1 MDKAILVLNIGYSSI
16 KFGII
21 DPDKGEK
28 TLDIAYC
35 GKIEESGHQTQ
46 FVIERMRGRGSGV
59 LPVDDGNSLHTYEE
73 ALQAMYEHIASVLLD
88 YQKTRADGRVI
99 VVHSGNAVIHEKSTL
114 CIDVF

>member
-1 MDKAILVLNIGYSSI
+1 MDKAILVLNIGFSSI

-46 FVIERMRGRGSGV
+46 FVIEHMRGRGSGV
-59 LPVDDGNSLHTYEE
+59 LPVDDGNSLHTTRHGMILLHGQR
-73 ALQAMYEHIASVLLD
+73 ARWVMQNWRPICASLL
-88 YQKTRADGRVI
+88 I
-99 VVHSGNAVIHEKSTL
+99 VN
-114 CIDVF
+114 